1 VNCASPH
8 LEVYPEEAAQFLQFL
23 EDRRLAKQY
32 RSSSDAGLGLKTQM
46 AFIAVVVTEFSND
59 YQMKLNDRI
68 RHTIAFS
75 FGSK

>member
-1 VNCASPH
+1 
-8 LEVYPEEAAQFLQFL
+8 L